1 DGLTFEDRKDN
12 SGLQPADLSK
22 LALGVVANAAGTV
35 TGKGRIDWKGEK
47 LTSSGR
53 FGTTGLD
60 LAAAFGPVKGL
71 SGTLDFTDL

>member
-1 DGLTFEDRKDN
+1 
-12 SGLQPADLSK
+12 LSK

-47 LTSSGR
+47 LTSSWR

-71 SGTLDFTDL
+71 SGTLDFTDLIGMATAPHQLLKVASV